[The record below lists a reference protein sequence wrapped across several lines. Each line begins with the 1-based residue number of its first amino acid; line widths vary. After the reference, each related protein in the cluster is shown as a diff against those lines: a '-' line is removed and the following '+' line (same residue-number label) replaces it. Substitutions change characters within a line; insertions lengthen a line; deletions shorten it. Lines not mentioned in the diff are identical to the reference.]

1 MAFLRSKIS
10 KLAIPSSFSK
20 FMKGWC
26 TRANLLKDIQIL
38 ESNER
43 NIISYKNEFI
53 LGKSNPKNEQFDV
66 LLFANRNITEAIIPS
81 FIKQIGCNAFSSCFH
96 MNSVKFEDNSEL
108 EYIDDFAFT
117 DSYSLKE
124 ISIPLHV
131 KRIGDYSFFYCKK
144 LVNVEFDL
152 NSKLESIGKSSFQQT
167 FIKSIVIPPK
177 VTRIGELAFSECIN
191 LVPNIVRN
199 IQKVIKN

>member
-1 MAFLRSKIS
+1 MTCIS
-10 KLAIPSSFSK
+10 LS
-20 FMKGWC
+20 W
-26 TRANLLKDIQIL
+26 LKTSI
-38 ESNER
+38 
-43 NIISYKNEFI
+43 F
-53 LGKSNPKNEQFDV
+53 
-66 LLFANRNITEAIIPS
+66 
-81 FIKQIGCNAFSSCFH
+81 
-96 MNSVKFEDNSEL
+96 

-144 LVNVEFDL
+144 LVNVEFDP

-177 VTRIGELAFSECIN
+177 VTRIGELAFTEWI
-191 LVPNIVRN
+191 NIVKKKEKGKWCSEKE
-199 IQKVIKN
+199 KVFK